1 MDNVNRYYT
10 KEHEWVTVDGDIVT
24 LGISEYAQEQ
34 LGELT
39 FVELPAV
46 GRDVAVGGETAAIES
61 SKAASDVY
69 SPFAGK
75 ITAVNQA
82 LEDSPELIAE
92 DCYNT
97 GWICKIQVTDS
108 DLSGL
113 MDQQEYDQYLEG
125 L

>member
-1 MDNVNRYYT
+1 MGSAKRYYT
-10 KEHEWVTVDGDIVT
+10 KEHEWVTVQGDIVT
-24 LGISEYAQEQ
+24 LGISQYAQEQ

-39 FVELPAV
+39 FVELPTV
-46 GRDVAVGGETAAIES
+46 GQDIAANGETAAIES

-75 ITAVNQA
+75 ITAVNEA
-82 LEDSPELIAE
+82 LEDSPELITE

-97 GWICKIQVTDS
+97 GWICKLQVS
-108 DLSGL
+108 DPDLGGL
-113 MDQQEYDQYLEG
+113 MNQQEYDQYLEG